1 MKTCSR
7 QPTAWCTTARFA
19 ARSVV
24 KSIASALLV
33 IVPMASSADA
43 QSQVPAA
50 GYPRQAIKMIVG
62 LAPGAINDVQ
72 GRVIA
77 QKLSDRLGQ
86 PVVVENKTGAGGNI
100 AAEFVARSAPDGYTL
115 LVAPTATLVVN
126 PAVYTKLP
134 YDSQRD
140 FVPIVQI
147 STYPLYL
154 AVPAALPVSSV
165 KELIEYAKANPDKA
179 NLGSPATFFEVM
191 TAILTANT
199 GAKFV
204 TIPFKSTP
212 ETMTALITGQTMI
225 GFQEYRSL
233 MPQLQAGKAKAI
245 AIMTDKRSAELPN
258 VETIYEAGFGHAAA
272 QPVTGIVA
280 PKATPIAVVKL
291 LEGEINAILK
301 MPDVQER
308 WKSLGLFAVE
318 STTES
323 FTAWIDTEIKR
334 WAAGAKAANIKLD

>member
-1 MKTCSR
+1 MTTNTR
-7 QPTAWCTTARFA
+7 QPVAKRFRTVLVVAFLA
-19 ARSVV
+19 AVSLPPT
-24 KSIASALLV
+24 IAAAQQS
-33 IVPMASSADA
+33 DA
-43 QSQVPAA
+43 AA
-50 GYPRQAIKMIVG
+50 YPRQPIKILVG

-72 GRVIA
+72 ARVIA
-77 QKLSDRLGQ
+77 QKMSDRMGQ

-100 AAEFVARSAPDGYTL
+100 AAEFVARAAPDGYTL

-134 YDSQRD
+134 YSSQQD

-154 AVPAALPVSSV
+154 AVPAGLPVSSV
-165 KELIEYAKANPDKA
+165 KELLDYAKANPDKA
-179 NLGSPATFFEVM
+179 NLGSPATFFDVM

-204 TIPFKSTP
+204 VIPFKSTP

-233 MPQLQAGKAKAI
+233 SAQLQAGKVKAL
-245 AIMTDKRSAELPN
+245 AIMSAKRSAELPD
-258 VETIYEAGFGHAAA
+258 VPTITEAGYGHAVA
-272 QPVTGIVA
+272 QPVTGVVA
-280 PKATPIAVVKL
+280 PKATPIAIVKR
-291 LEGEINAILK
+291 LETEINAILK
-301 MPDVQER
+301 LPDVQER
-308 WKSLGLFAVE
+308 WKALGLYTVD

-323 FTAWIDTEIKR
+323 FTVWIDQEIKR
-334 WAAGAKAANIKLD
+334 WSAGAKAANIKLD